1 MLEVIT
7 ENFHIFAQE
16 PLCFDLLYIHLIII
30 IGQITPRLIELTD
43 EKYNIYSKLN
53 SETCLAQCKNMFEM

>member
-16 PLCFDLLYIHLIII
+16 PLCFDL
-30 IGQITPRLIELTD
+30 ELTY

>member
-1 MLEVIT
+1 MIASPYKNMLEVIT

-16 PLCFDLLYIHLIII
+16 PLCFDL
-30 IGQITPRLIELTD
+30 ELTY